1 MSARTSSLARTA
13 LLTAAMIGTT
23 SAVARPVEAQST
35 PARWEFVIPGGR
47 LIPTGSQRGA
57 IRTGGV
63 TAAQLAYVPRPSLA
77 VTATL
82 GWARSRDVTSLDQ
95 PKLDIFTFDVGG
107 EVRAPRWLESGAI
120 SFGPFAGAGVGARMY
135 NHRNLDRDATHNL
148 AAYASAGGELGYR
161 RVRLRVEARDYV
173 TRFGSLGEGGAPEMR
188 NDVAVLVGLRIA
200 SR

>member
-13 LLTAAMIGTT
+13 LLAAAMIGTM
-23 SAVARPVEAQST
+23 SAAARPAEAQST
-35 PARWEFVIPGGR
+35 HARWEFVIPGGK
-47 LIPTGSQRGA
+47 LIPTGSHRDA
-57 IRTGGV
+57 IQTGGMN
-63 TAAQLAYVPRPSLA
+63 AAQLAFVPRPSLA

-82 GWARSRDVTSLDQ
+82 GWARSRDISSLDQ

-107 EVRAPRWLESGAI
+107 EVRAPRWLASEAFAFS
-120 SFGPFAGAGVGARMY
+120 PFAGAGVGARTY

-173 TRFGSLGEGGAPEMR
+173 TRFESLGGGDSAEMR